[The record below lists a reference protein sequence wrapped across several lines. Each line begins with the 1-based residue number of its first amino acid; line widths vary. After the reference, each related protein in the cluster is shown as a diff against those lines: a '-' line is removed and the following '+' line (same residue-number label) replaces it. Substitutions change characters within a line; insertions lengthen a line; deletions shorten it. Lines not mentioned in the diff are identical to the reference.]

1 MSVSIFRVR
10 WDSDSA
16 CNRVLSMGYLAF
28 IRSTFELVKYSN
40 LAVRFDSGA
49 ERLSFEEVSFFEL
62 VSSIKLASYYCESK
76 NIINF
81 VVGML
86 LFDFISSKMLCRSA
100 MNGDGHGITSGI
112 KIYCAI

>member
-1 MSVSIFRVR
+1 
-10 WDSDSA
+10 
-16 CNRVLSMGYLAF
+16 MGYLAF
-28 IRSTFELVKYSN
+28 IRIRIINIELVKYSN
-40 LAVRFDSGA
+40 LAVQFDLGA
-49 ERLSFEEVSFFEL
+49 ERLSFEEVSFYEL

-76 NIINF
+76 NIIDF
-81 VVGML
+81 VGML